1 MKPVVLNTGSRNE
14 TYKGLTVLHKPLI
27 KICALPL
34 DETIRA
40 QYDWLIF
47 TSKNAVTL
55 FFEMYPY
62 IKYKQVAAIGTK
74 TEEALSNLNIKVDYV
89 PSRFQQEYF
98 LEDMDTRFQDKTVCL
113 PVSKKARPLMFETLK
128 NIATV
133 DKIELYEPQP
143 HLDNVMCVHQ
153 MIRSRTIDWILFLS
167 PSSVHAYFQ
176 HFSLSEDIRVMA
188 IGQVTSEALQK
199 YNVSHVISEQETLY
213 AMYETIKKLN

>member
-62 IKYKQVAAIGTK
+62 IKYKQVAAIATK

-98 LEDMDTRFQDKTVCL
+98 LEDMDTRFQDKTICL

-128 NIATV
+128 NIAIV

-153 MIRSRTIDWILFLS
+153 MIRSRNIDWILFLS

-176 HFSLSEDIRVMA
+176 YFSLSEDIRVMA

-199 YNVSHVISEQETLY
+199 YNVSHVISKQETLY
-213 AMYETIKKLN
+213 AMYETIKKLD

>member
-1 MKPVVLNTGSRNE
+1 MKPVILNTGSRNE
-14 TYKGLTVLHKPLI
+14 TYEGMTVLHKPLI

-55 FFEMYPY
+55 FFDMYPDV
-62 IKYKQVAAIGTK
+62 KYKQVAAIGTK
-74 TEEALSNLNIKVDYV
+74 TKETLADMNINVDYV

-98 LEDMDTRFQDKTVCL
+98 LEDMDTRFKDKTVCL

-128 NIATV
+128 NIAIV

-143 HLDNVMCVHQ
+143 YLDNVMCVHQ
-153 MIRSRTIDWILFLS
+153 MIQSGDIDWILFLS
-167 PSSVHAYFQ
+167 PSSVQAYFQ
-176 HFSLSEDIRVMA
+176 HYTLSEDVRVLA
-188 IGQVTSEALQK
+188 IGQVTSETLQK
-199 YNVSHVISEQETLY
+199 YNVPHAISEKETLF
-213 AMYETIKKLN
+213 AMYETIKKLD